1 MRQRPCS
8 DIDAGESVVRTFL
21 RLIFVSGFLLM
32 IPAVLFAAQTP
43 EGTLKIKSRMVA
55 QGIGLSW
62 GEGVLVYKGH
72 EYPFTYQANGLF
84 RDVDTAMTAGE
95 LSGQV
100 FNLKTPAD
108 LSGNYQRVEADSSKG
123 GAGTSATMK
132 NKNGVVVNLVSEV
145 AGRKFNLSR
154 EGLNIELKTSK

>member
-1 MRQRPCS
+1 M
-8 DIDAGESVVRTFL
+8 L
-21 RLIFVSGFLLM
+21 RALFRLTLISIGLLT
-32 IPAVLFAAQTP
+32 IPAASFAAQTP
-43 EGTLKIKSRMVA
+43 DGTVKIKSRMVA
-55 QGIGLSW
+55 SGIGLSW
-62 GEGVLVYKGH
+62 GEGVLIYKGQ

-100 FNLKTPAD
+100 FNLHTPAD
-108 LSGNYQRVEADSSKG
+108 LSGNYQRVETNSSNS
-123 GAGTSATMK
+123 GAGTSATME

-154 EGLNIELKTSK
+154 EGLNIELKAAK